1 MKIRRAVPADF
12 SELAALDR
20 EVWQN
25 FEFIPDGEHV
35 WRLWTEHAVVS
46 CAEVDSRIVGAILAF
61 PCANGSYCIHKV
73 FIKEEFRGKGL
84 GSQLFELLLKDLDK
98 ENLSCFLTV
107 DPANK
112 AAITLYEKWGFT
124 ERKFVQGYY
133 RSDEDRYVLSR
144 PPLKPI

>member
-1 MKIRRAVPADF
+1 MKIRRALPADF

-20 EVWQN
+20 EVWQD

-46 CAEVDSRIVGAILAF
+46 CAEMGSRIVGAILAF
-61 PCANGSYCIHKV
+61 PCANGSYCVHKV
-73 FIKEEFRGKGL
+73 FVKAEFRGKGL
-84 GSQLFELLLKDLDK
+84 GSQLFELLLTDLDK
-98 ENLSCFLTV
+98 ENLVCFLTV

-112 AAITLYEKWGFT
+112 AATTLYEKWGFT
-124 ERKFVQGYY
+124 ERKFVKGYY

-144 PPLKPI
+144 PPLKPV

>member
-1 MKIRRAVPADF
+1 MRIRRAVPADF
-12 SELAALDR
+12 SELATLDR

-35 WRLWTEHAVVS
+35 WRIWTEHAVVF

-61 PCANGSYCIHKV
+61 PCVSGSYCIHKV
-73 FIKEEFRGKGL
+73 FVKDEFRGKGL
-84 GSQLFELLLKDLDK
+84 GSQLVELLLTDLDK
-98 ENLSCFLTV
+98 ENLVCFLTV

-112 AAITLYEKWGFT
+112 AATTLYEKWGFT
-124 ERKFVQGYY
+124 ERKFVKGYY

>member
-1 MKIRRAVPADF
+1 MRIRRAIPADF
-12 SELAALDR
+12 SELATLDR

-35 WRLWTEHAVVS
+35 WRIWTEHAVVF
-46 CAEVDSRIVGAILAF
+46 CAEADSRIVGAILAF
-61 PCANGSYCIHKV
+61 PCVSGSYCIHKV
-73 FIKEEFRGKGL
+73 FVKDEFRGKGL
-84 GSQLFELLLKDLDK
+84 GSQLVELLLTDLDK
-98 ENLSCFLTV
+98 ENLVCFLTV

-112 AAITLYEKWGFT
+112 AATTLYEKWGFT
-124 ERKFVQGYY
+124 ERKFVKGYY